1 MQTPA
6 AHWQWQQHVVLNE
19 WSIGSIQALTRL
31 PQALQGITAPSTTS
45 STTTTATNFPG
56 CISIFS
62 HAAAAF
68 GAAAGR
74 RPLAAATL
82 AAAAAAAAIAAPLG
96 AQAQCH
102 YEGCNLLVLVQRG
115 IILALNIKDF
125 TSQWEN
131 GLHK

>member
-1 MQTPA
+1 MPTPA

-19 WSIGSIQALTRL
+19 WSMGSTQALTPL

-45 STTTTATNFPG
+45 STTTATNFPG

-68 GAAAGR
+68 GAAAGG

-82 AAAAAAAAIAAPLG
+82 AAAAAAAIAAPFG

-115 IILALNIKDF
+115 IILALDVQDF